1 VLAFP
6 NPIKPNYDGP
16 VTIRGLARNAQL
28 KITDVAGNLVYELQA
43 DGGTATWNG
52 KRFDGRRPQTGVY
65 LVWATNEDGS
75 ESMATKLIFIH

>member
-1 VLAFP
+1 
-6 NPIKPNYDGP
+6 
-16 VTIRGLARNAQL
+16 
-28 KITDVAGNLVYELQA
+28 VYELQA